1 MRIEVVSRPSCP
13 DGRALRL
20 ARSFARAFPPGEPS
34 VAIVDVFLLDGVPD
48 LPRAELASVFSD
60 PVAQDALFDE
70 PAATP
75 PWDILVEVTA
85 RPGVTDPVALTAR
98 EALGHSLGAPLAE
111 GAVVQTAVQY
121 LVAGTGLPP
130 ADALARF
137 FFNPLVQSARVI
149 TRAAWDAG
157 ERPPA
162 LHPHRV
168 AASPLAVG
176 TFDLSGLDDA
186 GLLALSRER
195 LLALSLDE
203 MKAVRSWAA
212 ARGGPVTDVELEMVA
227 QTWSE
232 HCKHKI
238 FNATIRYREGG
249 REETVRSLFKT
260 YIRATT
266 ERLRRRRRFLRSV
279 FHDNSGVVA
288 FDRKALLCF
297 KVETHN
303 SPSALD
309 PYGGAITGIVGVNRD
324 IMGTGKGA
332 RPIFNTN
339 VLCFGWPDTP
349 ASDVPEGLLHPRRVL
364 EGVHRGIVDGGN
376 QSGIPVVAGGFV
388 FDESYLGKPLVF
400 CGTGGVLPARVR
412 GRPSWER
419 AIRAGDIAVM
429 VGGRIGKDGIHGATF
444 SSEALSSSSPTSA
457 VQIGDPI
464 TQKKACDL
472 LLEARDLGLYRG
484 LTDNGAGG
492 LSSSLGEMATL
503 SGGVRVDLDR
513 CPLKYAG
520 LAPWEILLSESQER
534 MSLAVP
540 PARLDGLPRAGE
552 AARRRSRGDRRVHRR
567 RIRGGRLGRPMR
579 GARRPRVPARR
590 TPGDGAARGV
600 DRART
605 AGAAGPGAGSAPRP
619 APDLASALRT
629 VLADPNIRSREE
641 WVRQYDHEV
650 QGRSV
655 VKPFVG
661 ARREAPSDGA
671 VLRLRPDSRLGIT
684 VTHGIAP
691 RYGDWDAYEMAR
703 CAVDEAVRGHVA
715 LGGDP
720 ERMAGLDNF
729 CWPDPVEAPGNPDG
743 AYKLAQL
750 VRACRGLADACA
762 AFGLPLVSGKD
773 SMKNDARIGGR
784 RISVRP
790 TLLVSLTGVVPDVRR
805 SLTTDFKR
813 PGDAIWLLGASRGEL
828 GGTVYERIAG
838 LPPGPCPS
846 ADPAGRD
853 AAVPAFPPGGAP
865 GVGRL
870 VPRPLRRRLVGGPR
884 GERPRGRA
892 RGGRGARRRSRGPT
906 PVDRA
911 AAVRRIAG
919 SAPRHGGAARG
930 GAVPPAAARTS
941 RRPCRRRD
949 RRRPG
954 APVARRR
961 GGRRDDDRR
970 GARRVEGRRRR
981 GGPHVSRPRAGI
993 LSGYGINADQ
1003 ELALAFRMAGA
1014 DAPFVHAGDLVADPG
1029 LLRSSTSSRS
1039 PAGSASA
1046 TTSARARCSRTF
1058 SRAACARPWNGSS
1071 PTAAW

>member
-1 MRIEVVSRPSCP
+1 MRIEVVARASFP

-20 ARSFARAFPPGEPS
+20 ARSLARAFPPG
-34 VAIVDVFLLDGVPD
+34 VRGIAIVDVYLLDGVPD
-48 LPRAELASVFSD
+48 LPRAELSAIFCD
-60 PVAQDALFDE
+60 PVAQEALFGE
-70 PAATP
+70 PAAGRTTATGP
-75 PWDILVEVTA
+75 GAAAPGWDLLLEVTA

-98 EALGHSLGAPLAE
+98 EAIGHSLGAPLADA
-111 GAVVQTAVQY
+111 AVVQTAVQY
-121 LVAGTGLPP
+121 LIALPP
-130 ADALARF
+130 ADRGSPATDRLARF
-137 FFNPLVQSARVI
+137 FHNPLVQAAAAI
-149 TRAAWDAG
+149 TRAEWDAG
-157 ERPPA
+157 RRPAARYPD
-162 LHPHRV
+162 RV
-168 AASPLAVG
+168 PESRMDVE
-176 TFDLSGLDDA
+176 TFDLAAMDDA
-186 GLLALSRER
+186 HLVELSRSR

-203 MKAVRSWAA
+203 MKAVKAWAEG
-212 ARGGPVTDVELEMVA
+212 RGCPVTDVELEMIA

-238 FNATIRYREGG
+238 FNATIRHREHG
-249 REETVRSLFKT
+249 REVTIRSLFKT

-266 ERLRRRRRFLRSV
+266 ERLAGRRRYLRSV
-279 FHDNSGVVA
+279 FNDNSGVVA

-332 RPIFNTN
+332 RPIFNTD

-349 ASDVPEGLLHPRRVL
+349 ESDVPAGLLHPRRVM

-400 CGTGGVLPARVR
+400 CGTGGILPARVR

-419 AIRAGDIAVM
+419 SVEPGDLAVM

-503 SGGVRVDLDR
+503 SGGVRIDLDR

-520 LAPWEILLSESQER
+520 LAPWEVLLSESQER

-540 PARLDGLPRAGE
+540 KDRLETLLAL
-552 AARRRSRGDRRVHRR
+552 AARRGVEATAVGEFTADGFVDVTSGGRRVARVDLAFLHEGLPTMELRSEWIEPERR
-567 RIRGGRLGRPMR
+567 M
-579 GARRPRVPARR
+579 
-590 TPGDGAARGV
+590 
-600 DRART
+600 
-605 AGAAGPGAGSAPRP
+605 AAGPAAGPATATAAGPAAQRP
-619 APDLASALRT
+619 HPPCLDLAAILRA
-629 VLADPNIRSREE
+629 VLSDPNVRSREE

-661 ARREAPSDGA
+661 VRREAPSDGA
-671 VLRLRPDSRLGIT
+671 VLRLRPDARIGIT

-691 RYGDWDAYEMAR
+691 RYGDWDAYDMAQ

-720 ERMAGLDNF
+720 DLMAGLDNF
-729 CWPDPVEAPGNPDG
+729 CWPDPVAGPDNPDG
-743 AYKLAQL
+743 AYRLAQL

-762 AFGLPLVSGKD
+762 AYGLPLISGKD
-773 SMKNDARIGGR
+773 SMKNDARVGGR

-790 TLLVSLTGVVPDVRR
+790 TLLVSLLGVVRDVRR

-813 PGDAIWLLGASRGEL
+813 PGDRVWLVGATRGEL
-828 GGTVYERIAG
+828 GGTIYERISGQRLGACPSLEPSGSTRVYRAIHRAARRGIVSSCHDLSDGGLWAALAESALGGCLGAEVSLDAVPSVLPLSLEQLLFGETPGRLLVSVAPRRERRFGRLMRG
-838 LPPGPCPS
+838 LPAARIGIVTAGDRVRVTRGVEEVGS
-846 ADPAGRD
+846 MTVDGIRAAWKSDGAGRGD
-853 AAVPAFPPGGAP
+853 ASREA
-865 GVGRL
+865 GR
-870 VPRPLRRRLVGGPR
+870 
-884 GERPRGRA
+884 
-892 RGGRGARRRSRGPT
+892 
-906 PVDRA
+906 
-911 AAVRRIAG
+911 
-919 SAPRHGGAARG
+919 
-930 GAVPPAAARTS
+930 
-941 RRPCRRRD
+941 
-949 RRRPG
+949 
-954 APVARRR
+954 
-961 GGRRDDDRR
+961 
-970 GARRVEGRRRR
+970 
-981 GGPHVSRPRAGI
+981 
-993 LSGYGINADQ
+993 
-1003 ELALAFRMAGA
+1003 
-1014 DAPFVHAGDLVADPG
+1014 
-1029 LLRSSTSSRS
+1029 
-1039 PAGSASA
+1039 
-1046 TTSARARCSRTF
+1046 
-1058 SRAACARPWNGSS
+1058 
-1071 PTAAW
+1071 

>member
-1 MRIEVVSRPSCP
+1 VRIEVVSRPSCP
-13 DGRALRL
+13 DGRIHRL
-20 ARSFARAFPPGEPS
+20 ARSLARAFPPGPWQLS
-34 VAIVDVFLLDGVPD
+34 IVDVYLLDGVP
-48 LPRAELASVFSD
+48 ELSREELGIVFSD
-60 PVAQDALFDE
+60 PVAQEALFDE
-70 PAATP
+70 PAAESRSAASP
-75 PWDILVEVTA
+75 GAAAAQGGAMRRWDLLIEVTA

-98 EALGHSLGAPLAE
+98 EALGHSLGAPLSSD
-111 GAVVQTAVQY
+111 AVVQTAIQY
-121 LVAGTGLPP
+121 LVAMP
-130 ADALARF
+130 AGRDAPAGGGGPGADRLARF
-137 FFNPLVQSARVI
+137 FHNPLVQAAEVI
-149 TRAAWDAG
+149 TRAEWDAG
-157 ERPPA
+157 KRPAA
-162 LHPHRV
+162 LYPHRV
-168 AASPLAVG
+168 PESRLEVQA
-176 TFDLSGLDDA
+176 FDLAGMDDER
-186 GLLALSRER
+186 LVELSRGR
-195 LLALSLDE
+195 LLALSLAE
-203 MKAVRSWAA
+203 MKAVQAWAA
-212 ARGGPVTDVELEMVA
+212 RRGGPVTDVELEMMA

-238 FNATIRYREGG
+238 FNATIRYHESG
-249 REETVRSLFKT
+249 RQEVIRSLFKT

-266 ERLRRRRRFLRSV
+266 ERLRPRRRFLRSV

-288 FDRKALLCF
+288 FDRRMLLCF

-324 IMGTGKGA
+324 IMGTGTGA

-349 ASDVPEGLLHPRRVL
+349 EVEVPAGLLHPRRVM

-419 AIRAGDIAVM
+419 AVRPGDLAVM

-503 SGGVRVDLDR
+503 SGGVRIDLDR

-540 PARLDGLPRAGE
+540 SERIAAFLGLAKRRDVEATVVGEFTGDGFVEVLSGGRCVGRVDLAFLHDGLPTMELRAE
-552 AARRRSRGDRRVHRR
+552 WIEPER
-567 RIRGGRLGRPMR
+567 R
-579 GARRPRVPARR
+579 GAGASSPQ
-590 TPGDGAARGV
+590 GAAPPTR
-600 DRART
+600 
-605 AGAAGPGAGSAPRP
+605 
-619 APDLASALRT
+619 PDLASVLRAA
-629 VLADPNIRSREE
+629 LADPNVRSREE

-650 QGRSV
+650 QARSV

-671 VLRLRPDSRLGIT
+671 VLRLRPDSRLGVT

-703 CAVDEAVRGHVA
+703 CAVDEAVRAHVA

-720 ERMAGLDNF
+720 DRMAGLDNF
-729 CWPDPVEAPGNPDG
+729 CWPDPVEGPENPDG

-750 VRACRGLADACA
+750 VRCCRGLADACLA
-762 AFGLPLVSGKD
+762 YGMPLISGKD
-773 SMKNDARIGGR
+773 SMKNDARVGGR

-790 TLLVSLTGVVPDVRR
+790 TLLVSLLGVVPDVRR
-805 SLTTDFKR
+805 SLTTDFKG
-813 PGDAIWLLGASRGEL
+813 PLDEIWLVGSSRGEL
-828 GGTVYERIAG
+828 GGSIYERIAG
-838 LPPGPCPS
+838 AFLGACPS
-846 ADPAGRD
+846 AAPADSMRLYRRVHRAARQGLVSSCHD
-853 AAVPAFPPGGAP
+853 LSDGGLWVALAESALGGELGAEVSLDAVPADRPLSVEQALFGETP
-865 GVGRL
+865 GRL
-870 VPRPLRRRLVGGPR
+870 LVSVGPR
-884 GERPRGRA
+884 
-892 RGGRGARRRSRGPT
+892 ARRRFQRLMRGLPAARIGVVSADGRVRVRCGGSEIASMAIDT
-906 PVDRA
+906 IRA
-911 AAVRRIAG
+911 AWRNGEA
-919 SAPRHGGAARG
+919 
-930 GAVPPAAARTS
+930 GAV
-941 RRPCRRRD
+941 
-949 RRRPG
+949 G
-954 APVARRR
+954 
-961 GGRRDDDRR
+961 GGR
-970 GARRVEGRRRR
+970 
-981 GGPHVSRPRAGI
+981 S
-993 LSGYGINADQ
+993 
-1003 ELALAFRMAGA
+1003 
-1014 DAPFVHAGDLVADPG
+1014 
-1029 LLRSSTSSRS
+1029 
-1039 PAGSASA
+1039 
-1046 TTSARARCSRTF
+1046 
-1058 SRAACARPWNGSS
+1058 
-1071 PTAAW
+1071 